1 MNKRK
6 KKFKNFFLYFILL
19 ILVFLACRN
28 GKQRE
33 EAKEKQIK
41 GEPSN
46 VAFLKPK
53 EYKYKQKKKLF
64 TLVKPRVD

>member
-1 MNKRK
+1 M
-6 KKFKNFFLYFILL
+6 
-19 ILVFLACRN
+19 VFLACRMAN
-28 GKQRE
+28 RE
-33 EAKEKQIK
+33 NERIGEEKEKQIK

-53 EYKYKQKKKLF
+53 EYKYKQKKKKLF